1 MNGTGAAGTETDGT
15 TRPGPT
21 ILHGTSTG
29 RGVNSPVLLAV
40 HEVQVRFGG
49 IMAINDVSL
58 TVAPGQVCGLIG
70 PNGAGKTTLFDVIS
84 GLRVPQRGRVL
95 LDGDDI
101 TGWSAMRRSR
111 AGIHRTYQVL
121 QMFGWLSVLDN
132 VTAALDWKGG
142 GGGFLADLVAF
153 PARRRRSNA
162 RREQA
167 MDSLEQ
173 CGLAGLA
180 DKPAGSLPIGLGRMV
195 ELARATVD
203 QPKVLLLD
211 EPTSGLDSTEA
222 GRLGERIAAISEGHD
237 CGVILVEHDMDFL
250 MRQCHHVVVL
260 DLGQVLTQ
268 GTPDEVRTDP
278 KVRAAYLG
286 G

>member
-1 MNGTGAAGTETDGT
+1 MSGTGVMGAGADIAPAKDSATAK
-15 TRPGPT
+15 GPA
-21 ILHGTSTG
+21 
-29 RGVNSPVLLAV
+29 RLAV

-49 IMAINDVSL
+49 IMAIDGASL
-58 TVAPGQVCGLIG
+58 SVAPGQVTGLIG

-84 GLRVPQRGRVL
+84 GLRAPQRGRVL
-95 LDGDDI
+95 LDGQDI

-111 AGIHRTYQVL
+111 AGIQRTYQVL

-142 GGGFLADLVAF
+142 GGGFLADLVAL
-153 PARRRRSNA
+153 PTRRTRSDA

-167 MDSLEQ
+167 MDALEQ

-211 EPTSGLDSTEA
+211 EPTSGLDATES
-222 GRLGERIAAISEGHD
+222 GRLGERIAAIAADHE
-237 CGVILVEHDMDFL
+237 CGIVLVEHDMDFL

-268 GTPDEVRTDP
+268 GTPDDVRSDP
-278 KVRAAYLG
+278 TVRGAYLG
-286 G
+286 A